1 MEPVRFEDL
10 GVDERI
16 LRAVTEM
23 GFEEATPIQA
33 KAIPEVMTGQDIIG
47 QAQTGTGKTASF
59 GIPMLQKVDPKNKHV
74 QAIVLCPTRELAI
87 QSADEIR
94 KLAKFMHGIKVLP
107 IYGGQDIVK
116 QIRSLKTGVQVL
128 IGTPGRVMD
137 HMRRHTIK
145 LDDLKI
151 VVLDEAD
158 EMLNMGFREDIETI
172 LSQTPEERQTLLF
185 SATMPQPIMEIART
199 YQKNAK
205 IVKVVKRE
213 LTVANIEQ
221 YYYEVRPKNKE
232 EVLSRLLDIYNPA
245 LSVVF
250 CNTKRQVDEL
260 VEGLKGRGYFA
271 EGLHGD
277 MKQQQR
283 DRVMNGFRN
292 GRTEILVATDVAA
305 RGIDVDDVD
314 AVFNYDLPQDDEY
327 YVHRIGRTGRAG
339 KNGKAFTFITGREF
353 YKLKDIQRYCRTKI
367 IAKQVP
373 SLNDVANVKAD
384 KIFEKVAGMI
394 DEDNLKPYI
403 RMIEE
408 KLEKEDYTTLD
419 LAAAF
424 LRMALGDEDKSVE
437 VDDFGDTGAEDGMVR
452 LFINIGKNQK
462 ARPGDILGAIEK
474 IPAKNIYI
482 LPNNGNI
489 ILAAEQAKDLT
500 KDKAVHVIP
509 TKNIPQ
515 GIAAMINFVEGFT
528 PEQNEEA
535 MTEALSEVKSGQVTY
550 AVRDTVI
557 DGKEI
562 KAGNIMGLSDK
573 TIEVVGTDVVD
584 TTIDLLKKMM
594 DEESELITIYYGE
607 EGTKEDAEKIAKAI
621 EGIDDEMEVEIQYGG
636 QPIYYYFVSVE

>member
-1 MEPVRFEDL
+1 MSTVLFEDL
-10 GVDERI
+10 DLNPQI
-16 LRAVTEM
+16 LRAIKEM

-33 KAIPEVMTGQDIIG
+33 QSIPAVMSGRDVIG

-59 GIPMLQKVDPKNKHV
+59 GIPLLHKVDPKLKKT
-74 QAIVLCPTRELAI
+74 QALILCPTRELAI
-87 QSADEIR
+87 QVSNELHN
-94 KLAKFMHGIKVLP
+94 LAKYMHGIKILP
-107 IYGGQDIVK
+107 IYGGQEIGK
-116 QIRSLKTGVQVL
+116 QIRSLKGGVQIIV
-128 IGTPGRVMD
+128 GTPGRVMD
-137 HMRRHTIK
+137 HLRRKTIRCDFIHTI
-145 LDDLKI
+145 I
-151 VVLDEAD
+151 LDEAD

-462 ARPGDILGAIEK
+462 ARPGDILGAIAGE
-474 IPAKNIYI
+474 
-482 LPNNGNI
+482 
-489 ILAAEQAKDLT
+489 T
-500 KDKAVHVIP
+500 
-509 TKNIPQ
+509 
-515 GIAAMINFVEGFT
+515 GIAGSLIGTIDMYDKYTFVEV
-528 PEQNEEA
+528 PKEYARDVLNA
-535 MTEALSEVKSGQVTY
+535 MSHA
-550 AVRDTVI
+550 R
-557 DGKEI
+557 I
-562 KAGNIMGLSDK
+562 KGRNIN
-573 TIEVVGTDVVD
+573 IEPANR
-584 TTIDLLKKMM
+584 K
-594 DEESELITIYYGE
+594 
-607 EGTKEDAEKIAKAI
+607 
-621 EGIDDEMEVEIQYGG
+621 
-636 QPIYYYFVSVE
+636 